1 MMKKTFYTEWAY
13 VLGIIAVAIATALTE
28 RADLGLSMVVAPAY
42 LLHLI
47 LSPILPFV
55 TFGTATYIFQGLL
68 IALMCLVIRKF
79 RFSYLFS
86 FVTAVIYGYLLD
98 LMMIP
103 VSLIPADAL
112 WVRILLYVTGITV
125 CSLGVSLMF
134 HTYIKPEAYE
144 LFVKEVSSRFSLDI
158 NRTKIVYDI
167 SSCLLAVVISLI
179 AFGALHGVGV
189 GTVICAFVN
198 GIMIGAFSRL
208 FEKHFEFKDRLPK
221 LKRIMD

>member
-55 TFGTATYIFQGLL
+55 TFGTATYIFQGVL

-103 VSLIPADAL
+103 VSFIPTDAL

-179 AFGALHGVGV
+179 AFGALHGVGI